1 MTDETPYPEIR
12 LLGPEQAASPASRA
26 RQARAEFRER
36 ILATLDLVAVMRDY
50 TPLHRAGRQFRGKC
64 RFHAD
69 AAESLWVDPQRA
81 VFKCGTCGA
90 GGTVI
95 DFVQRLLRL
104 DDDAAT
110 AYLADLA
117 GIPE

>member
-1 MTDETPYPEIR
+1 MIDETPYPEIR
-12 LLGPEQAASPASRA
+12 LLGPEEAASPASRA
-26 RQARAEFRER
+26 RRARVEFRER
-36 ILATLDLVAVMRDY
+36 ILAELDIVAVMRDY
-50 TPLHRAGRQFRGKC
+50 TPLHRAGRYFCGKC

-81 VFKCGTCGA
+81 IFKCRTCGA
-90 GGTVI
+90 GGTLI

-104 DDDAAT
+104 DDEAAT

-117 GIPE
+117 GIPG